1 MSTVLRRQ
9 GYFGMGIRLWK
20 SPITP
25 AEIRR
30 GMHHRW
36 KLRPKPK
43 ISLWY
48 LKRFCVPHLS
58 SNQQTGIEK

>member
-20 SPITP
+20 SSITP

-30 GMHHRW
+30 GMHSRW
-36 KLRPKPK
+36 KLRKKPK
-43 ISLWY
+43 ISLWTM
-48 LKRFCVPHLS
+48 KRFCVPFVTFHPTS
-58 SNQQTGIEK
+58 K